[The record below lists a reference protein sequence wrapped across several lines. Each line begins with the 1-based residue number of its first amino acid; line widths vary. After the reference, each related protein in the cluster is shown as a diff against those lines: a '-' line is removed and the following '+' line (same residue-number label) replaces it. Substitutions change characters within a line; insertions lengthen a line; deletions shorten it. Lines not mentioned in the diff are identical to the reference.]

1 MWTRCVVL
9 RPVSAPRGRPTVT
22 PCLQMHLADG
32 CFAAASKSG
41 VEIVVSTDGTLLIFL
56 RSGTYSTKFRFHV
69 VKYTV
74 SGRLFTSLPDQDI
87 GSGGGY

>member
-1 MWTRCVVL
+1 MWTRYVVL
-9 RPVSAPRGRPTVT
+9 RPVSALRGRPTVK
-22 PCLQMHLADG
+22 PCLQIHLGDG
-32 CFAAASKSG
+32 CFATTSKSC

-56 RSGTYSTKFRFHV
+56 QSGAYSTKFRFHV

-74 SGRLFTSLPDQDI
+74 SGRLFTSLHDQDI